1 VSEFVGRTGSLR
13 VYSYPEPRFS
23 GNSLPF
29 ARNFALGTKTARL
42 ATDGIQIPWNSID
55 VPPVAPITPCGVQ
68 GCVDVPITPLS
79 TGIVLVS
86 GTISLVNGGVAPT
99 TVTVTVQVNGVTLPV
114 PSYVTTIV
122 NGARAVI
129 PILAE
134 TTPGETPVG
143 VTSFIEIFVIGDTI
157 SVEPDG
163 SSLGLQEVSVATG

>member
-1 VSEFVGRTGSLR
+1 VELDRR
-13 VYSYPEPRFS
+13 
-23 GNSLPF
+23 
-29 ARNFALGTKTARL
+29 TARRSDYPL
-42 ATDGIQIPWNSID
+42 RRSGVCRRSDYAT
-55 VPPVAPITPCGVQ
+55 V
-68 GCVDVPITPLS
+68 
-79 TGIVLVS
+79 

-114 PSYVTTIV
+114 PSYVATIV